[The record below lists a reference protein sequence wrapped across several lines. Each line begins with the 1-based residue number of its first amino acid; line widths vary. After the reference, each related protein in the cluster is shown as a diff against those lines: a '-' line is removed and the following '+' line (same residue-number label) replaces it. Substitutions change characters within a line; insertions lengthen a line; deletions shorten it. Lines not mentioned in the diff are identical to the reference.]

1 MKKIIASLIILMLM
15 VTSCGLVFAEPETD
29 DGTGTTSGTDT
40 ETGTGEDGNEEETPT
55 PNVTLNMTKELETTI
70 DATSITIKLGIGTV
84 QGLEGGALISFKG
97 ILQYDPTIF
106 TEVTVEGLNG
116 YTATY
121 APETQRII
129 VDPKEAVEA
138 TEIASITLTLAEGV
152 EPCTTSIT
160 FQTEEFTDG
169 TNDILPIIFLLSS
182 SCFLSYFILIGSS
195 VEYITFNFCIPIS
208 FNFFLIILANGQT
221 FVLYISVTSNFVGSN
236 LFPVPIQ
243 EIIGILLLSALT
255 IKSILDDIVSIA
267 STI

>member
-15 VTSCGLVFAEPETD
+15 LTSCGLVFAEPETD
-29 DGTGTTSGTDT
+29 DGTTSGTDT
-40 ETGTGEDGNEEETPT
+40 ETGTGDEENEEETPT

-84 QGLEGGALISFKG
+84 QGLEEGTLISFKG

-121 APETQRII
+121 APETQRIV

-152 EPCTTSIT
+152 DPCTTSIT
-160 FQTEEFTDG
+160 FQTEELTDW
-169 TNDILPIIFLLSS
+169 TNDFELN
-182 SCFLSYFILIGSS
+182 
-195 VEYITFNFCIPIS
+195 T
-208 FNFFLIILANGQT
+208 
-221 FVLYISVTSNFVGSN
+221 YISAIAIKENIPEQPEEPEQPNDDQNQTPTDPNNTNNTNTPTDNTIADKDLPKAGMKTLMTLIAIVGIVGV
-236 LFPVPIQ
+236 LALVRYKKIQ
-243 EIIGILLLSALT
+243 
-255 IKSILDDIVSIA
+255 IK
-267 STI
+267 

>member
-84 QGLEGGALISFKG
+84 QGLEEGALISFKG

-121 APETQRII
+121 APETQRIV
-129 VDPKEAVEA
+129 VDPKEAVET

-169 TNDILPIIFLLSS
+169 TNDFELNTYTSAIAIKENIPEQPEEPEQPNDDQNQTPTDPNNKNNTNTPKEDNTIAGQDLPKAGMKT
-182 SCFLSYFILIGSS
+182 LI
-195 VEYITFNFCIPIS
+195 T
-208 FNFFLIILANGQT
+208 LIAIVGIVGVLAL
-221 FVLYISVTSNFVGSN
+221 VRYKK
-236 LFPVPIQ
+236 IQ
-243 EIIGILLLSALT
+243 
-255 IKSILDDIVSIA
+255 IK
-267 STI
+267 